1 MPDEPEELAQ
11 YMELP
16 VIVHL
21 STGEKVFATLKDYQ
35 DDYTLTVEGDGPPEN
50 PTLGEVSAENVFP
63 DGKTTIVGDHVVRI
77 EDWDAE

>member
-1 MPDEPEELAQ
+1 MPDEHEEISQ
-11 YMELP
+11 YVESP

-35 DDYTLTVEGDGPPEN
+35 EDYTLTVEGGGPPEN
-50 PTLGEVSAENVFP
+50 PTLGDMSAENVFP
-63 DGKTTIVGDHVVRI
+63 DGRTTIVGDRVVRI